1 MIGMIV
7 VVESHGVGG
16 LCHYTYNLC
25 NALSNY
31 YEDIVLVT
39 TKKYEL
45 EDFKINF
52 KIERLFEY
60 DMRYFNPEKLLKYN
74 LKYPKSFIKLLI
86 YLTRERPA
94 IIHFQNLIS
103 PLVISYA
110 FLILIKMLC
119 GNRST
124 LLLTAHDVLPHDIKF
139 YHKYISTLIYKLM
152 DGVIVHSEHSR
163 RELIGMFGIEP
174 TNVHVIPHGD
184 YFFFRYGNTVSLE
197 CARKKLC
204 LPSGSLIVLFFGFIM
219 RYKGLD
225 YLIEAFRKVKNVV
238 PNVKLVIAGKPIENF
253 SRYSALIKKLNL
265 EDDVFLFLQYIPFR
279 DVEYFFASSDVV
291 AIPYVKTYQSGII
304 MLAYSFNKPVV
315 STETGGVSEIVVN
328 GETGYVVPPEDVQA
342 LANALID
349 ILSNQDRAI
358 MGENAKKIAGNMY
371 SWSNVARET
380 LKLYSRFI
388 HERGELS
395 SCEESII

>member
-1 MIGMIV
+1 LIGKVV

-52 KIERLFEY
+52 KIEKLLEY

-86 YLTRERPA
+86 YFTYERPA
-94 IIHFQNLIS
+94 IIHFQNLIP

-119 GNRST
+119 GNHST

-139 YHKYISTLIYKLM
+139 YHRYISKLIYKLM

-163 RELIGMFGIEP
+163 RELIGLFGIEP
-174 TNVHVIPHGD
+174 TEVHVIPHGD

-197 CARKKLC
+197 SARKKLC

-225 YLIEAFRKVKNVV
+225 YLLEAFRKVKNVV

-253 SRYSALIKKLNL
+253 SRYSALINKLNL
-265 EDDVFLFLQYIPFR
+265 MDDVFLFLQYIPFR
-279 DVEYFFASSDVV
+279 DVEYFFTSSDVV

-328 GETGYVVPPEDVQA
+328 GETGYVVPPKDVQA

-349 ILSNQDRAI
+349 ILSTQDRAV
-358 MGENAKKIAGNMY
+358 MGENAKKIVENSY

-395 SCEESII
+395 SCDE

>member
-1 MIGMIV
+1 MIGKIV

-60 DMRYFNPEKLLKYN
+60 DMRYFNRENLLKYN
-74 LKYPKSFIKLLI
+74 LKYPRSFIKLLI
-86 YLTRERPA
+86 FLTRERPA
-94 IIHFQNLIS
+94 IIHFQNLIP

-139 YHKYISTLIYKLM
+139 YHKYISKLIYKLM

-184 YFFFRYGNTVSLE
+184 YFFFRYGSTVSLE

-225 YLIEAFRKVKNVV
+225 YLLEAFRKVKNVV

-253 SRYSALIKKLNL
+253 SRYSALINKLNL

-315 STETGGVSEIVVN
+315 STDTGGVSGIVVN
-328 GETGYVVPPEDVQA
+328 GETGYVVPPKDVQA

-358 MGENAKKIAGNMY
+358 MGENAKKIVGNIY
-371 SWSNVARET
+371 SWSNAARET

-388 HERGELS
+388 RERGELS
-395 SCEESII
+395 SCEE

>member
-1 MIGMIV
+1 LIGKIV

-60 DMRYFNPEKLLKYN
+60 DMRYFNRENLLKYN
-74 LKYPKSFIKLLI
+74 LKYPRSFIKLLI
-86 YLTRERPA
+86 FLTRERA
-94 IIHFQNLIS
+94 IIHFQNLIP

-139 YHKYISTLIYKLM
+139 YHKYISKLIYKLM

-184 YFFFRYGNTVSLE
+184 YFFFRYGSTVSLE

-225 YLIEAFRKVKNVV
+225 YLLEAFRKVKNVV
-238 PNVKLVIAGKPIENF
+238 PNVK
-253 SRYSALIKKLNL
+253 
-265 EDDVFLFLQYIPFR
+265 
-279 DVEYFFASSDVV
+279 

-315 STETGGVSEIVVN
+315 STDTGGVSGIVVN
-328 GETGYVVPPEDVQA
+328 GETGYVVPPKDVQA

-358 MGENAKKIAGNMY
+358 MGENAKKIVGNIY
-371 SWSNVARET
+371 SWSNAARET

-388 HERGELS
+388 RERGELS
-395 SCEESII
+395 SCEE